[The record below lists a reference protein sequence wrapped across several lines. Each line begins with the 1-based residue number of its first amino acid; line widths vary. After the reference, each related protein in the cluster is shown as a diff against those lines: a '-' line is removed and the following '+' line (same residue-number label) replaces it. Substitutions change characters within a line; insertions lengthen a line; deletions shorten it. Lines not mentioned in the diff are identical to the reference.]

1 MITILNFINLN
12 HINSVSGR
20 EVSGQNVSQHMPPD
34 NMQSTIYQ
42 GDDDNNPP
50 LAAGYGARQKTARAS
65 SSDQH
70 IIDVIG
76 QTVARETE
84 RIKKELSDTELKYI
98 K

>member
-1 MITILNFINLN
+1 
-12 HINSVSGR
+12 
-20 EVSGQNVSQHMPPD
+20 MPPD
-34 NMQSTIYQ
+34 NMQSSICP

-50 LAAGYGARQKTARAS
+50 LAAGSGAQQKTARAS